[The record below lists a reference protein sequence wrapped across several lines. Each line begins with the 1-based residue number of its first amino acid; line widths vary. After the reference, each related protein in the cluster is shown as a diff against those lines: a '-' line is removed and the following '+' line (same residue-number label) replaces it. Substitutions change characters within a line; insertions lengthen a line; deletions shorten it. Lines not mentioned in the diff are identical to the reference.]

1 MAACSVLCKCVL
13 SQYIELV
20 AWLLADKTLART
32 SLGCE
37 SQRKKA
43 GQLTGYY
50 NTRIVKSILA
60 LFEVQD
66 QSSVCGSKEAE

>member
-1 MAACSVLCKCVL
+1 MAACNPLCKCVL
-13 SQYIELV
+13 SHYIELV
-20 AWLLADKTLART
+20 FWLLVDKTLART